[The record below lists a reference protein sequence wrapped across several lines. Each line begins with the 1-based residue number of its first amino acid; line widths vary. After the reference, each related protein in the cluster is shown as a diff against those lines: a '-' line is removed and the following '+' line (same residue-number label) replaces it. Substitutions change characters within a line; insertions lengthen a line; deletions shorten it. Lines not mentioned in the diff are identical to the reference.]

1 MALLHRA
8 QLTPSKIELV
18 SAWAPTQ
25 PWFPGSA
32 PAVLTSVASYRFD
45 DPDGEVGIETLLVRV
60 EGGPLLQLPLTY
72 RAAPLASATESLIG
86 TMEHSVLG
94 TRWVYDATAD
104 PVYLAAVT
112 AAAFTGGVQ
121 ADEYFEVDGERVAR
135 DSSARV
141 TGSGNPGATVPS
153 SAGTISTRHE
163 AASTA
168 VEAGG
173 VRVVVARVLDAA
185 TSPEGLEQESLA
197 GTWPEQHEPRPL
209 VRVSVLS

>member
-25 PWFPGSA
+25 SWFPGGATSA
-32 PAVLTSVASYRFD
+32 LTSVASYRYD
-45 DPDGEVGIETLLVRV
+45 DPDGEVGIETLIVRV
-60 EGGPLLQLPLTY
+60 ADGPLLQVPLTY
-72 RAAPLASATESLIG
+72 RATPLASATESLIG
-86 TMEHSVLG
+86 TTEHSVLG

-104 PVYLAAVT
+104 PVYLTAVS

-141 TGSGNPGATVPS
+141 TGSGHPGATVPS
-153 SAGTISTRHE
+153 SAGTISTRHD
-163 AASTA
+163 AATTA

-173 VRVVVARVLDAA
+173 IRVVVARVLDGA
-185 TSPEGLEQESLA
+185 TGPEGTGQQSLA
-197 GTWPEQHEPRPL
+197 GTWPEQPEPRPL
-209 VRVSVLS
+209 VWVSVLS